1 MVFISSLVCKGLSFY
16 GAPFRYFRRNR
27 SWYDCFALL
36 MARRSVMWM
45 KMTPNTNYTTEQNSL
60 FLTVS
65 PVV

>member
-1 MVFISSLVCKGLSFY
+1 MVFISSLVCKGFNFY

-27 SWYDCFALL
+27 SWYDCFALF
-36 MARRSVMWM
+36 ARRSIIWM
-45 KMTPNTNYTTEQNSL
+45 KMTTNTNYATEQNSL